1 MIRITSRSNPIISE
15 AAQLKDRKYR
25 EISRAFMCEGI
36 KLLREAALS
45 GADIR
50 WVFALPEKVS
60 ECERLVS
67 PGTSI
72 YEVTEPVFD
81 KLTTE
86 KSPEGIVFTVEYM
99 EKLHRTEK
107 VYGGDEK
114 NNAVLL
120 CSVRDPGNVGTM
132 IRSAA
137 AFGAGTLI
145 LSGDCADIYN
155 PRTIRASMGAVFRQK
170 TVVCEEF
177 GETVSL
183 LRENGWNVYAA
194 VLDKKSVTPDSIP
207 QDEKAAFIIGNE
219 GSGIP
224 AEIAEAAG
232 HTVYIP
238 ICDGAESL
246 NAAVAA
252 AVLMYERSRGRILK
266 K

>member
-1 MIRITSRSNPIISE
+1 M
-15 AAQLKDRKYR
+15 
-25 EISRAFMCEGI
+25 
-36 KLLREAALS
+36 
-45 GADIR
+45 
-50 WVFALPEKVS
+50 
-60 ECERLVS
+60 
-67 PGTSI
+67 
-72 YEVTEPVFD
+72 
-81 KLTTE
+81 
-86 KSPEGIVFTVEYM
+86 
-99 EKLHRTEK
+99 
-107 VYGGDEK
+107 
-114 NNAVLL
+114 
-120 CSVRDPGNVGTM
+120 
-132 IRSAA
+132 
-137 AFGAGTLI
+137 
-145 LSGDCADIYN
+145 
-155 PRTIRASMGAVFRQK
+155 
-170 TVVCEEF
+170 
-177 GETVSL
+177 SL